1 MKHLLSI
8 RDLTAGDL
16 QVILALSEQSTRPRV
31 LQDKGV
37 ALYFEKPSARTRNSM
52 EMAAAQLGGH
62 PVYLQPAELGI
73 GTRESVEDVTHTLA
87 CYHSIIAARV
97 FDHRLLEQM
106 AAVNAAPVLNMLS
119 ATDHPLQALADL
131 LTIKQL
137 TGKIEGARVAFIGE
151 GNNVARSLAEA
162 CALAGATFVI
172 ASPPGHG
179 FLETVPTAREVLDPA
194 DAVEGSDIVYT
205 DVWVSMGGEDSD
217 ERRALFEP
225 YQVDEALMALAPNA
239 SFMHC
244 LPARRGEEV
253 TAPVIDGPRS
263 AVWRQA
269 ENRMHTARGAM
280 LWMMGMKP
288 ETESK
293 NDQEE
298 AEGGAGL
305 FGRPGHVDHPE
316 VAAD

>member
-1 MKHLLSI
+1 M
-8 RDLTAGDL
+8 RDLTAAD
-16 QVILALSEQSTRPRV
+16 VEAILALSGQPPRRV

-52 EMAAAQLGGH
+52 ELATAQLGGH
-62 PVYLQPAELGI
+62 PVYVQPAELGI
-73 GTRESVEDVTHTLA
+73 GSRESVADVTRTLA
-87 CYHSIIAARV
+87 CYHAIIGARV
-97 FDHRLLEQM
+97 FEHALLEQM

-137 TGKIEGARVAFIGE
+137 LGRLERARVAFIGE
-151 GNNVARSLAEA
+151 GNNVAQSLAEA
-162 CALAGATFVI
+162 CALVGAEFVS

-179 FLETVPTAREVLDPA
+179 LEGALTDPR
-194 DAVEGSDIVYT
+194 DAVEGADIVYT
-205 DVWVSMGGEDSD
+205 DVWVSMGGEDSE
-217 ERRALFEP
+217 ERSGLFEP

-239 SFMHC
+239 WFMHC

-269 ENRMHTARGAM
+269 ENRMHSARGAM
-280 LWMMGMKP
+280 LWMMGI
-288 ETESK
+288 
-293 NDQEE
+293 E
-298 AEGGAGL
+298 ASSLRGAKGGGAIQNGAGL
-305 FGRPGHVDHPE
+305 LRFARKDERVGME
-316 VAAD
+316 

>member
-8 RDLTAGDL
+8 RDLSAADL
-16 QVILALSEQSTRPRV
+16 QSILALSEQPAPRV

-62 PVYLQPAELGI
+62 PVYLQPNELSI
-73 GTRESVEDVTHTLA
+73 GARESVEDVTRTLA
-87 CYHSIIAARV
+87 CYHAIIAARV
-97 FDHRLLEQM
+97 FDHGLLEEM

-119 ATDHPLQALADL
+119 GTDHPLQALADL

-137 TGKIEGARVAFIGE
+137 LGRVEGARVAFIGE
-151 GNNVARSLAEA
+151 GNNVSRSLAEA
-162 CALAGATFVI
+162 CALVGAEFVI
-172 ASPPGHG
+172 ASPNGHG
-179 FLETVPTAREVLDPA
+179 LDGAIEDPHE
-194 DAVEGSDIVYT
+194 AVERADIVYT

-225 YQVDEALMALAPNA
+225 YQVDEALMARAPNA
-239 SFMHC
+239 WFMHC

-280 LWMMGMKP
+280 LWMMGLTP

-298 AEGGAGL
+298 AEGGARL
-305 FGRPGHVDHPE
+305 FGRAGHVDHPQ

>member
-1 MKHLLSI
+1 VKHLLAI
-8 RDLTAGDL
+8 RDLTASDL
-16 QVILALSEQSTRPRV
+16 QAILALSAESARHV
-31 LQDKGV
+31 LQHKGV

-52 EMAAAQLGGH
+52 ELAAAQLGGH
-62 PVYLQPAELGI
+62 PVYLQPNELGI
-73 GTRESVEDVTHTLA
+73 GTRESVEDVTRTLA
-87 CYHSIIAARV
+87 CYHAIIATRV
-97 FDHRLLEQM
+97 FNHGLLEQM

-137 TGKIEGARVAFIGE
+137 LGRLDGVRVAFIGE
-151 GNNVARSLAEA
+151 GNNVSRSLAEA
-162 CALAGATFVI
+162 CALVGADFVI
-172 ASPPGHG
+172 ASPEGHG
-179 FLETVPTAREVLDPA
+179 LDGSITDPEE
-194 DAVEGSDIVYT
+194 AVEGADIVYT
-205 DVWVSMGGEDSD
+205 DVWVSMGGEDSE

-239 SFMHC
+239 WFMHC

-269 ENRMHTARGAM
+269 ENRMHSARGAM
-280 LWMMGMKP
+280 LWMMGATP
-288 ETESK
+288 QTESK
-293 NDQEE
+293 NDEKE

-305 FGRPGHVDHPE
+305 FGRAGHVDHPQM
-316 VAAD
+316 AADRV